1 MKPETPQRPAASPAP
16 SVARPLVVIPGTS
29 SGPKMSDAV
38 FLEIREHI
46 YKLTG
51 IYFQDSK
58 KYLLEGRL
66 AKRLQLL
73 GMSDFSQYLQM
84 LKYGT
89 IRAEEMKSFY
99 DAITINETFFFRS
112 EPQCEAFEKTLVPD
126 IVASRKTNGRTKVKV
141 WSAASSSGEE
151 AYTLSMIYM
160 ERLKPKFPGLDF
172 EVVGTDISPSV
183 IETARRGVYREYS
196 VRNTPKPYLDKY
208 FESADGRHAVR
219 EDIRRLARFEN
230 LNLFDQRQMRQMMG
244 FDIIFC
250 CNVLIYFDAK
260 SKIQVVSNLY
270 DSLNKGGY
278 LFIGYAESLH
288 GISSAFKLLNFPKT
302 VAYKKE

>member
-1 MKPETPQRPAASPAP
+1 MSPDIRQNPSPSLVRP
-16 SVARPLVVIPGTS
+16 PGIITGLS
-29 SGPKMSDAV
+29 SGPKMTDAV
-38 FLEIREHI
+38 YLEIRAFI
-46 YKLTG
+46 YQLTG

-66 AKRLQLL
+66 GKRLQIL
-73 GMSDFSQYLQM
+73 GMKDFGEYLQM
-84 LKYGT
+84 IRYGT
-89 IRAEEMKSFY
+89 GRQEEMHSFY
-99 DAITINETFFFRS
+99 DAITINETFFFRN
-112 EPQCEAFEKTLVPD
+112 EPQFEAFEKTLVPE
-126 IVASRKTNGRTKVKV
+126 IVAAKRPGGRSKLRV

-151 AYTLSMIYM
+151 GYTLSMIYL
-160 ERLKPKFPGLDF
+160 ERLKPKFPLLDF

-183 IETARRGVYREYS
+183 VETARKGIYREYS
-196 VRNTPKPYLDKY
+196 VRNMPKLYLNKY
-208 FESADGRHAVR
+208 FECGEGRFEVH
-219 EDIRRLARFEN
+219 EDVRRLARFDHM
-230 LNLFDQRQMRQMMG
+230 NLFDQRAMRQMMG

-250 CNVLIYFDAK
+250 ANVLIYFDNK

-302 VAYKKE
+302 VAYRKE

>member
-1 MKPETPQRPAASPAP
+1 MNSEIRPRTAAPAPPAAP
-16 SVARPLVVIPGTS
+16 RLPLATPGLS
-29 SGPKMSDAV
+29 SGPKMSDDV
-38 FLEIREHI
+38 FREIREFI
-46 YKLTG
+46 YRLTG
-51 IYFQDSK
+51 IYFQDNK

-73 GMSDFSQYLQM
+73 GMKDFGQYLQA
-84 LKYGT
+84 LKYG
-89 IRAEEMKSFY
+89 AKADEMKSFY

-126 IVASRKTNGRTKVKV
+126 IVAARKTGGRTKVRV

-160 ERLKPKFPGLDF
+160 ERLKPKFPGLEF
-172 EVVGTDISPSV
+172 EVVGTDISPTV
-183 IETARRGVYREYS
+183 LDTARRGVYREYS
-196 VRNTPKPYLDKY
+196 VRNTPQPYMDKY
-208 FESADGRHAVR
+208 FDSADGRHAVR
-219 EDIRRLARFEN
+219 DDVRRLARFEH
-230 LNLFDQRQMRQMMG
+230 LNLFDQKQMRQMMG

-250 CNVLIYFDAK
+250 CNVLIYFDMQ

-288 GISSAFKLLNFPKT
+288 GISSAFKLINFPKT

>member
-1 MKPETPQRPAASPAP
+1 MCPEQKLQPASASPVP
-16 SVARPLVVIPGTS
+16 PPRLPIVIPGAGT
-29 SGPKMSDAV
+29 GPRMTDQV
-38 FLEIREHI
+38 FRETRDYI
-46 YKLTG
+46 YQLTG

-66 AKRLQLL
+66 GKRLQIL
-73 GMSDFSQYLQM
+73 GITDFAQYLQ
-84 LKYGT
+84 LLRYGT
-89 IRAEEMKSFY
+89 GRAEEMKSFY

-112 EPQCEAFEKTLVPD
+112 EPQCEAFEKTLVPE
-126 IVASRKTNGRTKVKV
+126 IMASRKNGSRKIRV

-151 AYTLSMIYM
+151 AYTLAMIYT
-160 ERLKPKFPGLDF
+160 ERLKGRFPGSEL
-172 EVVGTDISPSV
+172 EVVGTDISPTV
-183 IETARRGVYREYS
+183 LETARRGVYREYS
-196 VRNTPKPYLDKY
+196 VRNMPKQYMEKYL
-208 FESADGRHAVR
+208 ESADGRHAVR
-219 EDIRRLARFEN
+219 EDVRRLARFEH

-250 CNVLIYFDAK
+250 CNVLIYFDMQ

-288 GISSAFKLLNFPKT
+288 GISSAFKLVNFPKT

>member
-1 MKPETPQRPAASPAP
+1 MKPEMRQHTDVPAPAAA
-16 SVARPLVVIPGTS
+16 ARPPVAVPGTTGGS
-29 SGPKMSDAV
+29 KMSDAV
-38 FLEIREHI
+38 FLEIRDYI
-46 YKLTG
+46 YTLTG

-66 AKRLQLL
+66 GKRLQIL
-73 GMSDFSQYLQM
+73 GMKDFGEYLQM
-84 LKYGT
+84 LRYGT
-89 IRAEEMKSFY
+89 DRRQEMQSFY
-99 DAITINETFFFRS
+99 DAITINETFFFRN
-112 EPQCEAFEKTLVPD
+112 EPQFDAFEKALVPD
-126 IVASRKTNGRTKVKV
+126 ILASRKTSGRSKVRV

-151 AYTLSMIYM
+151 AYTLSMIYR
-160 ERLKPKFPGLDF
+160 EKLKPKYPGLEF

-183 IETARRGVYREYS
+183 IETARKGVYREYS
-196 VRNTPKPYLDKY
+196 VRNTPKPYMDRY
-208 FESADGRHAVR
+208 FESGDGRHAVC
-219 EDIRRLARFEN
+219 EDVRRLARFEN
-230 LNLFDQRQMRQMMG
+230 MNLFDQRQMRQMMG

-250 CNVLIYFDAK
+250 CNVLIYFDAR

-288 GISSAFKLLNFPKT
+288 GISSAFKLMNFPKT

>member
-1 MKPETPQRPAASPAP
+1 MKPEMRQNPAAVAAP
-16 SVARPLVVIPGTS
+16 SASRPLIVVPGITGGS
-29 SGPKMSDAV
+29 KMPDAV
-38 FLEIREHI
+38 YFEIRDFI

-66 AKRLQLL
+66 GKRLQIL
-73 GMSDFSQYLQM
+73 GIQDFGQYLQM
-84 LKYGT
+84 LRYGT
-89 IRAEEMKSFY
+89 GAREEMQSFY
-99 DAITINETFFFRS
+99 DAITINETFFFRN
-112 EPQCEAFEKTLVPD
+112 EAHFDAFEKTLVPD
-126 IVASRKTNGRTKVKV
+126 IVASRKTAGRSKLRV
-141 WSAASSSGEE
+141 WSAASSTGEE
-151 AYTLSMIYM
+151 AYTLSMIYR
-160 ERLKPKFPGLDF
+160 EKLKPKYPGLEF

-183 IETARRGVYREYS
+183 IETARKGIYREYS
-196 VRNTPKPYLDKY
+196 VRNTPKPYMDKY
-208 FESADGRHAVR
+208 FESGDGRHAVC
-219 EDIRRLARFEN
+219 EDVRRLARFEHI
-230 LNLFDQRQMRQMMG
+230 NLFDQRQMRQMMG

-288 GISSAFKLLNFPKT
+288 GISSAFKLINFPKT
-302 VAYKKE
+302 VVYRKE